1 MWMMY
6 ALAQNILSILFP
18 PACYGCNKPGPT
30 LCTACLKKAQK
41 TVTVLQPYIT
51 TLYSYQDPLIKK
63 SIHAIKY
70 FHRRDLLLP
79 LATTLVDYIRM
90 ENIVFTENTV
100 LVPIPMPLIRKYIR
114 GYNQSEHIAR
124 ILSQQLQVPV
134 DMGIL
139 KRLRSP
145 KRQVTLKTK
154 SERIKNQRQSFV
166 VNKTVSLLDIILI
179 DDVTT
184 TGATLQEARDLL
196 LSLGAKSVRA
206 ITLAH

>member
-1 MWMMY
+1 
-6 ALAQNILSILFP
+6 
-18 PACYGCNKPGPT
+18 
-30 LCTACLKKAQK
+30 
-41 TVTVLQPYIT
+41 
-51 TLYSYQDPLIKK
+51 
-63 SIHAIKY
+63 
-70 FHRRDLLLP
+70 
-79 LATTLVDYIRM
+79 M